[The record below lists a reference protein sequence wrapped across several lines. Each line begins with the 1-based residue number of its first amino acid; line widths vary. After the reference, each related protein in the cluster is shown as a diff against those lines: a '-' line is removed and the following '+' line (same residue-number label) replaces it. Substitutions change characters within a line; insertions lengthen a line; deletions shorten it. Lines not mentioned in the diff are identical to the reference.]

1 MSDLKKSFY
10 CSQKFTWLSVDL
22 EKSVLYSC
30 CNATA
35 EKINMPWLT
44 KNSGQLFNTPTLIQE
59 RQQMLLDQPVTS
71 CYKSCWEPESKN
83 LSSRRTQLKTTEKT
97 HTELTVDNPE
107 ILNIILGTTCNLT
120 CVYCCKQYSSSWF
133 KDIASNGSYLD
144 HPRFVLTEQEKIL
157 SKLSQVEI
165 ENSGHYQTLLNEL
178 TKFENIKEV
187 HITGGEPFLYNNLH
201 ALLENLHSIDKISIA
216 TGLGVNNKRF
226 QRLLE
231 KIQDKSKI
239 ALHISAENIDKS
251 YEFNRYGNS
260 WKNFNDNLN
269 YLLDN
274 KFPVE
279 FRSVL
284 SNLTLFGLIDFY
296 NKFQNFD
303 ILYIYCRDPDFL
315 SPNVLDDTSKAQLT
329 ETIVNSSISNKQS
342 IIDTINQPCSE
353 QQRQNLSVY
362 LKEFASRRQLSL
374 DIFPKNLLQ
383 WLNLT

>member
-1 MSDLKKSFY
+1 M
-10 CSQKFTWLSVDL
+10 
-22 EKSVLYSC
+22 
-30 CNATA
+30 
-35 EKINMPWLT
+35 
-44 KNSGQLFNTPTLIQE
+44 
-59 RQQMLLDQPVTS
+59 
-71 CYKSCWEPESKN
+71 
-83 LSSRRTQLKTTEKT
+83 
-97 HTELTVDNPE
+97 
-107 ILNIILGTTCNLT
+107 
-120 CVYCCKQYSSSWF
+120 
-133 KDIASNGSYLD
+133 
-144 HPRFVLTEQEKIL
+144 
-157 SKLSQVEI
+157 
-165 ENSGHYQTLLNEL
+165 
-178 TKFENIKEV
+178 
-187 HITGGEPFLYNNLH
+187 
-201 ALLENLHSIDKISIA
+201 LENLHSIDKISIA